1 LSGFRLTDPGA
12 AAVAV
17 TLDGNPTTV
26 AAGRSL
32 LASLLALD
40 VAVEFLCAIGQ
51 CQRCL
56 VLIDGARRP
65 ACLHYPQEGE
75 AIVTTQGSARA

>member
-1 LSGFRLTDPGA
+1 MSGFHVATQGGA
-12 AAVAV
+12 PVVV
-17 TLDGNPTTV
+17 TIDGHPTTV

-75 AIVTTQGSARA
+75 AIVTTQGNARA